1 MKCIKCGRTKSGKK
15 KFFICEDC
23 NKFSEII
30 LQMAKETES
39 EISSAESLDI
49 ETHDIFRL
57 LTDIGFTTTLNPH
70 TAIFHNL
77 SSVLL
82 DKALRDQSEVSEE
95 ELNKE
100 IRTTKSWTDAL
111 ELFEDAELIEVKT
124 ERYKRILIP
133 TKRIEKIA
141 REFYMDEAL
150 SGQVDKRSAHFCSGY
165 VMLQLL
171 KKVAEMKEIAD
182 KEFLPYGQRP
192 RTLWTIA
199 MFLWISA
206 FEKNEGFDE
215 EQFRKFVGKR
225 GIPTATWSRMIRGLE
240 TVDSR
245 ATQGMIKQMGFE
257 SGIRTFKYEDYVP
270 RVMERLRERGRM
282 R

>member
-1 MKCIKCGRTKSGKK
+1 MKCIKCGMIRSGKK
-15 KFFICEDC
+15 KFFVCEDC
-23 NKFSEII
+23 EKFSEII
-30 LQMAKETES
+30 LQIVEETES

-49 ETHDIFRL
+49 ETHDVFKL

-82 DKALRDQSEVSEE
+82 HRTLRDQSEVSEE

-100 IRTTKSWTDAL
+100 IRTTRSWADVL
-111 ELFEDAELIEVKT
+111 ELFEDAKLIEIKT
-124 ERYKRILIP
+124 ERYKKTLIP

-141 REFYMDEAL
+141 REYYMDGAL
-150 SGQVDKRSAHFCSGY
+150 SDQVDKRSAHFCSGY

-171 KKVAEMKEIAD
+171 KKVSDMKEITD
-182 KEFLPYGQRP
+182 KDSLPYGRCP

-199 MFLWISA
+199 MFLWTNA
-206 FEKNEGFDE
+206 FERNEGFDE

-225 GIPTATWSRMIRGLE
+225 GIPTSTWSRIVRGLE
-240 TVDSR
+240 TADSR

-257 SGIRTFKYEDYVP
+257 SGIRTFEYEDYVP